1 MHPQK
6 PYPIDTRLQS
16 CRRSVTRARRRAT
29 ERGVPAQDAR
39 TGEAVVLFPRR
50 VACGS
55 GVVAE
60 EGGGIWSRREP
71 LAERIGCSS
80 ALEGCVGRAL
90 RRRAGATKR
99 KGCAAGD
106 LLGALTSPSLDGC
119 LGATLGADRDGGTM
133 GWSVGGAVG
142 VRTRGEV
149 NRRWWWAGA
158 LLQSRTKVRNSKTL
172 SLIHW
177 PAGN

>member
-60 EGGGIWSRREP
+60 EGGGDLVS
-71 LAERIGCSS
+71 ERTTCGKDR
-80 ALEGCVGRAL
+80 LQ
-90 RRRAGATKR
+90 
-99 KGCAAGD
+99 
-106 LLGALTSPSLDGC
+106 LGAGRVCGTSVATARGC
-119 LGATLGADRDGGTM
+119 DEEEGLCGR
-133 GWSVGGAVG
+133 
-142 VRTRGEV
+142 
-149 NRRWWWAGA
+149 
-158 LLQSRTKVRNSKTL
+158 
-172 SLIHW
+172 
-177 PAGN
+177 